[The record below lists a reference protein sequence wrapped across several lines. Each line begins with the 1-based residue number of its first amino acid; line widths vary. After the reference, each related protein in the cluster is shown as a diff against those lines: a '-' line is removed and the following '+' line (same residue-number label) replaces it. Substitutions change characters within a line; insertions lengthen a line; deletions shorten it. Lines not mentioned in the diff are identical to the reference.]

1 MNTSQTKAAKNYFE
15 KDLFKLMNN
24 SVFGKNS
31 GICSKT
37 YRYKNYS
44 NRDGRIFCVRTEVS
58 YYKDF
63 CRKFVGFGNKK
74 NQILMSKP
82 VYLALSILD
91 LSKTVMYEFWY
102 DYVQLKYGKK
112 AKLCYMDTDI
122 CTCHIKKMTFT
133 KTLQKILKQD
143 LTP

>member
-37 YRYKNYS
+37 YKYKNYN
-44 NRDGRIFCVRTEVS
+44 NRDGRIFGVRTEVS

-112 AKLCYMDTDI
+112 AKHCYMDTDI